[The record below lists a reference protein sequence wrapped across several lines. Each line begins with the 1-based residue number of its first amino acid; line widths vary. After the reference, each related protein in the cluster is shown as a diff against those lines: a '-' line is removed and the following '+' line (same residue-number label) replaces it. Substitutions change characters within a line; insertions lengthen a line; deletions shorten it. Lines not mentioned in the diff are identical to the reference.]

1 MNPLLLPP
9 PFPHWNH
16 VAAREDPANP
26 GRSAFRMQLW
36 TRYGVLTRG
45 GRRPARKR
53 GSLNLTSLRPC
64 EWTAGWKG
72 PNLFISSSSLTS
84 LGKLNDV
91 SNYALQK
98 PPSTRSQPPTVT
110 LFFRWCVC
118 HESLYALRVSW
129 GYSCKNREE
138 RVGDLFVIRRI
149 SEFLVSCNSN
159 VNYGICNDTN
169 FIGRKFIII
178 LRHLEY
184 WINIIIFD
192 YSDEKSRKIMIK
204 MTCMSVIF
212 TIINRVILS
221 FSLVII
227 SQSLYNEISIRRT
240 NSCF

>member
-1 MNPLLLPP
+1 M
-9 PFPHWNH
+9 
-16 VAAREDPANP
+16 
-26 GRSAFRMQLW
+26 
-36 TRYGVLTRG
+36 
-45 GRRPARKR
+45 
-53 GSLNLTSLRPC
+53 
-64 EWTAGWKG
+64 
-72 PNLFISSSSLTS
+72 
-84 LGKLNDV
+84 
-91 SNYALQK
+91 
-98 PPSTRSQPPTVT
+98 
-110 LFFRWCVC
+110 
-118 HESLYALRVSW
+118 
-129 GYSCKNREE
+129 
-138 RVGDLFVIRRI
+138 
-149 SEFLVSCNSN
+149 
-159 VNYGICNDTN
+159 NYGICNDTN